1 MQYAL
6 HRMLLHLIKMS
17 NNDFILLLNKLI
29 ATTTEKWI
37 NFLLCGLQRTILQTF
52 CMENRK
58 KLYLDLNKLSTCD
71 ILT

>member
-1 MQYAL
+1 
-6 HRMLLHLIKMS
+6 MLLHLVLMS
-17 NNDFILLLNKLI
+17 NNDFLLLLNKLI

-37 NFLLCGLQRTILQTF
+37 IFLLCGLERTMLQTF
-52 CMENRK
+52 CLENRK

>member
-1 MQYAL
+1 
-6 HRMLLHLIKMS
+6 MLLHLVFMS
-17 NNDFILLLNKLI
+17 NYDFLLLLNKLI

-37 NFLLCGLQRTILQTF
+37 IFLLCGQERTMLQTF